1 MTPAALRQKLT
12 DLIATWEN
20 EVVEF
25 KEASNSYSTG
35 DIGKYFSALSN
46 EANLKDVDAGWLVF
60 GVNNKSRTV
69 VGTDYRPAPAHLQSL
84 KQQIAE
90 GADPTTTF
98 RQIHEV
104 DVDGKRVVMLEI
116 PPRQGVFPLRGRGR
130 PMRGQG
136 KA

>member
-1 MTPAALRQKLT
+1 MTPDALRQKLT

-25 KEASNSYSTG
+25 KEASTAYPTS

-60 GVNNKSRTV
+60 GVNNKSRAV
-69 VGTDYRPAPAHLQSL
+69 VGTDYRPAHDHLQSL

-90 GADPTTTF
+90 GADPGNLP
-98 RQIHEV
+98 EV
-104 DVDGKRVVMLEI
+104 LKEIVEPIDV
-116 PPRQGVFPLRGRGR
+116 PNLREFARIV
-130 PMRGQG
+130 PVHDQ
-136 KA
+136 

>member
-69 VGTDYRPAPAHLQSL
+69 VGTDYRPAPEHLQSL

-90 GADPTTTF
+90 GGWQAGCHAGNPARPKGYSHCVAGSDLCAGG
-98 RQIHEV
+98 
-104 DVDGKRVVMLEI
+104 GKPERAWLCEA
-116 PPRQGVFPLRGRGR
+116 R
-130 PMRGQG
+130 
-136 KA
+136 